1 MHGGQVQQVGD
12 EHGLRQAEIDRT
24 NQTLMR
30 GCQWPGI
37 SHTSQA
43 ERWCSPGEVSSSSCQ
58 QEEAEGTED
67 KQETTR
73 HQKVD
78 RSILQT
84 ISGSAESM
92 ILYLNN

>member
-78 RSILQT
+78 H
-84 ISGSAESM
+84 AEAGPVPDGH
-92 ILYLNN
+92 LFR